1 MKAEKPQNNMT
12 KRVDA
17 FLGYLQAEKRYSF
30 LTTAAYRNDLT
41 YFIDYVEQTFDEK
54 EWEAVD
60 RKILRSYV
68 AHLAGE
74 RNMKPYSVR
83 RKVSALRSFFR
94 YEIKAGRLKENP
106 TTKLPLPKAGKR
118 LVYFVEE
125 TGMQQL
131 DRAEAA
137 TVQERI
143 EGNSVAAATA
153 DAANRVV
160 TAAQTSKLSK
170 LRGHKTGRKPK
181 QKSPF
186 ETYRD
191 YLVLTMFYA
200 TGIRLAELLS
210 LKDRKVDTR
219 QAVLTVLG
227 KRNKE
232 RQIPLHA
239 MLCEDIEIYRKMR
252 ADEVGVP
259 KSDCFFVNLQ
269 GVPMSRSA
277 VYRLVHTCLRKYTTI
292 DKCSPHVLRHT
303 FATHLL
309 NEGADLDAVKTL
321 LGHSSLASTQV
332 YTHNTIEKLKKA
344 YVMAHPKA

>member
-1 MKAEKPQNNMT
+1 MT

-17 FLGYLQAEKRYSF
+17 FLEYLQAEKRYSL
-30 LTTAAYRNDLT
+30 LTTEAYRRDLT
-41 YFIDYVEQTFDEK
+41 YFVGYAVEVFEES

-74 RNMKPYSVR
+74 RKMKPYSVR

-94 YEIKAGRLKENP
+94 YEIKSGRLKENP

-125 TGMQQL
+125 TGMRQL

-137 TVQERI
+137 EVRGKE
-143 EGNSVAAATA
+143 
-153 DAANRVV
+153 DAAV
-160 TAAQTSKLSK
+160 TP
-170 LRGHKTGRKPK
+170 KTGRKTK

-191 YLVLTMFYA
+191 YLVLTLFYA

-219 QAVLTVLG
+219 GAVLTVLG

-239 MLCEDIEIYRKMR
+239 VLCEEINRYRRMR
-252 ADEVGVP
+252 GDEVGVAA
-259 KSDCFFVNLQ
+259 SDCFFVNLQ
-269 GVPMSRSA
+269 GRAMSRSA

-344 YVMAHPKA
+344 YAMAHPKA

>member
-1 MKAEKPQNNMT
+1 MKAGKLQNNMT
-12 KRVDA
+12 KSLDA
-17 FLGYLQAEKRYSF
+17 FLDYLQADKRYSP
-30 LTTAAYRNDLT
+30 LTIVAYRQDMAD
-41 YFIDYVEQTFDEK
+41 FVAYVGETFGQTD
-54 EWEAVD
+54 WTAVG
-60 RKILRSYV
+60 RMELRSYV
-68 AHLAGE
+68 AFLAEKG
-74 RNMKPYSVR
+74 MKPYSIR

-94 YEIKAGRLKENP
+94 YEIKAGRMKENP